1 MSLLIDDAY
10 QHPQKKVWMGEWKKK
25 KDVIL
30 QHLCFEETN
39 LEPSS
44 ISAGIQVL

>member
-1 MSLLIDDAY
+1 MTHISI
-10 QHPQKKVWMGEWKKK
+10 PKRRSEWGSEKK

>member
-1 MSLLIDDAY
+1 MTHISI
-10 QHPQKKVWMGEWKKK
+10 PKRRSEWGSEKKK